1 LADGISPVVEERV
14 PAVARGGTSYA
25 RLPPVRLARQRC
37 LVTGGANGIG
47 RAVTRA
53 FTAEGADV
61 AVLDIDA
68 EACAAVAAALDGRC
82 LALHADVADADAM
95 EAAFRRADEELGGLD
110 VVVAVAGVGLE
121 GSLEE
126 VEPARFDRA
135 VAVNLRGSYLAA
147 RLAIPRLRAA
157 GGGSLVFVSS
167 NAGLVA
173 RAFDP
178 VYGATKAGQLQLMR
192 SLALAHAADRIRVN
206 AVCPGPVDT
215 ATLWRDVAP
224 GDEEVAMQGLLA
236 SVPLGRTLGRVATP
250 EEVAEAILFL
260 VSPQA
265 SYVTGAALPV
275 DGGKTAGLQVF

>member
-1 LADGISPVVEERV
+1 
-14 PAVARGGTSYA
+14 
-25 RLPPVRLARQRC
+25 VRLAGQRC
-37 LVTGGANGIG
+37 LVAGGADGIG

-53 FTAEGADV
+53 FAAEGAAV
-61 AVLDIDA
+61 AVLDVDA
-68 EACAAVAAALDGRC
+68 EASARLVAELDGEG
-82 LALHADVADADAM
+82 LALRADVADTEAM
-95 EAAFRRADEELGGLD
+95 EAAFRRADDVLGGLD
-110 VVVAVAGVGLE
+110 VVVVVAGVGIE

-126 VEPARFDRA
+126 IEPDRFDRA
-135 VAVNLRGSYLAA
+135 VAVNLRGSYLTA

-192 SLALAHAADRIRVN
+192 SLALAHAAERIRVN

-215 ATLWRDVAP
+215 ATLWRAVAP
-224 GDEEVAMQGLLA
+224 GEEAAALEGLLA
-236 SVPLGRTLGRVATP
+236 SVPLGRTLGRVASP

-260 VSPQA
+260 VSAQA

-275 DGGKTAGLQVF
+275 DGGKTAGLQIF